1 MRSLTATRTRRKR
14 LRHAAVCSILFTTAI
29 TLGFTATSGA
39 QEVEGLTEDQKLESS
54 TAELFDAGFGHSV
67 AVDDDTMVVGA
78 PFDGGNGAAYVF
90 ESTPS
95 GWVETERLVSD
106 DLELVDGDT
115 IGFGLGAQFGFSVA
129 IDGDTIIVGAP
140 TAQNLPNQAI
150 VTEFGLA
157 DCCPLVDA
165 GFLGAAY
172 VFERD
177 GSDWTETQRLTDTDF
192 LSLNDDDDFFLPSS
206 TGFGHA
212 VAIDGDTI
220 AVGAPISGFFD
231 FRATGVTLPSFRSG
245 NGGTAYVYVQAGQEW
260 ESQQPLT
267 GFDFS
272 PLVGFGEVGP
282 VVDLSIEDLFGYSL
296 AIDGDTIVVG
306 APLGRESLIIDDIAV
321 AEARPGINLQF
332 PFLELPPNGTAHV
345 FSFDG
350 DEWNEDQRLSG
361 DEDDFDFD
369 EEFFDFDFDDD
380 IDDIDIRA
388 FGGIGV
394 FGAGDQFGYS
404 VAIDA
409 DTIVVGALLEDGE
422 TLDEGAAYVFADSD
436 GTWIDVETL
445 TPLVSEPEAR
455 FGRSVAIDGDD
466 IVAGSPFANDL
477 AGAAYLFSIDGEGGI
492 DEVELIASDVEAGEG
507 FGFAVALSDGTAV
520 SGAPLGIAPLPV
532 LQELGGQILLDNGPG
547 AAYVFDLSPEP
558 PVFCNDEE
566 VTVNLALGDE
576 PTDGDDVIL
585 GTDGPDV
592 INAGAGDDVICGE
605 GGADT
610 IVAGAGND
618 TVFGGDGADTI
629 QASRGDDVVYGNG
642 GDDVV
647 RGGKGTDILNGG
659 SGNDDLRGDKGKD
672 TINGDSGNDKIRGDK
687 GSDSIDG
694 GSGSDELRGG
704 QKDDVINGGNG
715 RDLLVGGNG
724 PDILDG
730 GLGIDEYN
738 GSGGDDNCVADPN
751 GLTEIITNCE
761 N

>member
-1 MRSLTATRTRRKR
+1 MRSLTETRTRRKR

-54 TAELFDAGFGHSV
+54 TAELFNVGFGHSV

-106 DLELVDGDT
+106 DLELVDGGA
-115 IGFGLGAQFGFSVA
+115 IGFSPGAQFGFSVA

-157 DCCPLVDA
+157 DCCLPDEFGL
-165 GFLGAAY
+165 LGSAY

-192 LSLNDDDDFFLPSS
+192 ISLNDDDDFFLPTSA
-206 TGFGHA
+206 GFGHA

-220 AVGAPISGFFD
+220 AVGAPHTGFGD
-231 FRATGVTLPSFRSG
+231 
-245 NGGTAYVYVQAGQEW
+245 GGTAYVYEQAGQEW

-267 GFDFS
+267 GFAFS

-282 VVDLSIEDLFGYSL
+282 VLGSSLDDLFGYSL

-306 APLGRESLIIDDIAV
+306 APLGGGSLIIDDIAV

-332 PFLELPPNGTAHV
+332 PILESPPNGAAHV

-350 DEWNEDQRLSG
+350 DKWNEDQRLSG
-361 DEDDFDFD
+361 DE
-369 EEFFDFDFDDD
+369 EFFDFDDDD
-380 IDDIDIRA
+380 DDDNLIRA
-388 FGGIGV
+388 FGEVAV
-394 FGAGDQFGYS
+394 FESGDQFGYS

-422 TLDEGAAYVFADSD
+422 TFDEGAAYVFADSE

-445 TPLVSEPEAR
+445 TSLAPEPGAR

-466 IVAGSPFANDL
+466 IVAGSPFANDA
-477 AGAAYLFSIDGEGGI
+477 AGAAYLFTIDGEGGI
-492 DEVELIASDVEAGEG
+492 EEVELIASDIEAGEG
-507 FGFAVALSDGTAV
+507 FGFSIALSDGTAV
-520 SGAPLGIAPLPV
+520 GGASLGITLLPGV
-532 LQELGGQILLDNGPG
+532 QELGGEIFLDNGPG

-618 TVFGGDGADTI
+618 TVFGGAGADTI

-715 RDLLVGGNG
+715 TDLLVGGNG

-751 GLTEIITNCE
+751 GLTESTTNCE